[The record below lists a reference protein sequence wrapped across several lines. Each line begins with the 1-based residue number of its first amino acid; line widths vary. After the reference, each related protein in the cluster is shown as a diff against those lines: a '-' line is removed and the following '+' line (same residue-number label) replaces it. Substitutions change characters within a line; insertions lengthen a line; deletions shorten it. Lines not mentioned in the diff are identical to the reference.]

1 MWPDEPAV
9 VSSHTATVTRLCFT
23 VSVTVQEFRTH
34 HHKQVVGDNKKA
46 ILTAGN
52 SNQLKRFL
60 TVFLWTNIRA
70 LHPDVSYPLV
80 PRVLIAGL

>member
-60 TVFLWTNIRA
+60 TVFVVSRA
-70 LHPDVSYPLV
+70 LHPDVSYALV